1 MGRALPLF
9 MLMKASCSLINQS
22 WQGVKKFSYFAR
34 FLLSGNLWPCYGESL
49 YLACFN
55 YLQVFEMSLP
65 VMAVFA
71 LGTGI
76 ELYGL
81 KYMSDAI
88 SILNTV
94 SLIMFTFL
102 VGIVVS
108 RSYGKEVFE
117 KMQRQ
122 LKSREAPSDK
132 ALNGAVM
139 GVASMFLITPGVV
152 TDMVGLLIMIPL
164 TRGFFKKIALDIT
177 RDRIQS
183 GQPYFFFKD

>member
-1 MGRALPLF
+1 
-9 MLMKASCSLINQS
+9 
-22 WQGVKKFSYFAR
+22 
-34 FLLSGNLWPCYGESL
+34 
-49 YLACFN
+49 
-55 YLQVFEMSLP
+55 MSLP
-65 VMAVFA
+65 VTAVFA

-81 KYMSDAI
+81 KYVSDAI

-94 SLIMFTFL
+94 SLIMLTFL

-122 LKSREAPSDK
+122 LKSREAPSDDV
-132 ALNGAVM
+132 LNGAVM
-139 GVASMFLITPGVV
+139 GVASMLLITPGVV
-152 TDMVGLLIMIPL
+152 TDLIGLIIMTPI
-164 TRGFFKKIALDIT
+164 TRGIFKQIALNIT
-177 RDRIQS
+177 KDRIQS

>member
-1 MGRALPLF
+1 MVNTSIDTF
-9 MLMKASCSLINQS
+9 T
-22 WQGVKKFSYFAR
+22 F
-34 FLLSGNLWPCYGESL
+34 
-49 YLACFN
+49 
-55 YLQVFEMSLP
+55 LQVLEMSLP
-65 VMAVFA
+65 ITAIFA

-81 KYMSDAI
+81 KYVSDGI

-117 KMQRQ
+117 KIQRQ
-122 LKSREAPSDK
+122 LKSREAPDEET
-132 ALNGAVM
+132 LNGAVM
-139 GVASMFLITPGVV
+139 GLASVLLITPGVV
-152 TDMVGLLIMIPL
+152 TDLVGLLIMTPL
-164 TRGFFKKIALDIT
+164 TRGIFKKIALDIT
-177 RDRIQS
+177 KDRIQT

>member
-1 MGRALPLF
+1 
-9 MLMKASCSLINQS
+9 
-22 WQGVKKFSYFAR
+22 
-34 FLLSGNLWPCYGESL
+34 
-49 YLACFN
+49 
-55 YLQVFEMSLP
+55 MSLP
-65 VMAVFA
+65 VTAVFA

-81 KYMSDAI
+81 KFVSDSI

-102 VGIVVS
+102 VGIVIS

-122 LKSREAPSDK
+122 LKSREAPGDE

-139 GVASMFLITPGVV
+139 GVASMLLITPGVV
-152 TDMVGLLIMIPL
+152 TDMLGVLIMLPL
-164 TRGFFKKIALDIT
+164 TRGVFKDIALGIT
-177 RDRIQS
+177 KNRIQS
-183 GQPYFFFKD
+183 GQPYFFFKDH